1 MKCTSR
7 AAARRATSTSDISC
21 ACHWTVN
28 EAVAKNVG
36 RMWGSAYS
44 VMPAAIMVRDDSPI
58 RKPADLAGVEIG
70 VGYRSGSHYT
80 TIQALEPFLGRDDI
94 KLKFGGMPW
103 ARVDAALDGDVPAT
117 TVWGP
122 ALYVCEQLG
131 MRKIVDASFM
141 GAFMIPPLTPVED
154 IERYF
159 RALKRA
165 QLDID
170 LAPEQYKPLFAKELP
185 PRYRDRVDVRL
196 FGPGERVVFL
206 PYSRESFESTQRWI
220 HERDIFESAGASDY
234 RVGRHHVRGYWLTD
248 DVQQPVVLTLDPP
261 HRAITLP
268 RKSSTQ
274 ISRSK
279 KMLSFN
285 ASSGSSAVDQHF
297 PQRHIPGH
305 SEALDFFLD
314 LIDDRRLDRF
324 S

>member
-1 MKCTSR
+1 MTEFIIRPHGRLHDWIADELGYFREEGLSYRLVGDADRENRPKQVDP
-7 AAARRATSTSDISC
+7 STGALCDVRSGAYEMYQEGAGSKGASHSDISC

-28 EAVAKNVG
+28 EAAANQSG
-36 RMWGSAYS
+36 RMWGNAYS
-44 VMPAAIMVRDDSPI
+44 VMPGAVMVRADSPI

-80 TIQALEPFLGRDDI
+80 TIQALEPFLKREEI

-103 ARVDAALDGDVPAT
+103 ARVDAALDGDVAAT

-131 MRKIVDASFM
+131 MRKIVDATFM
-141 GAFMIPPLTPVED
+141 GAFMIPPLTPMED

-170 LAPEQYKPLFAKELP
+170 LASEQHKHHYAHELP

-206 PYSRESFESTQRWI
+206 PYSRQVFEETQRWI
-220 HERDIFESAGASDY
+220 HERDIFENATTCDY
-234 RVGRHHVRGYWLTD
+234 QAAV
-248 DVQQPVVLTLDPP
+248 
-261 HRAITLP
+261 IT
-268 RKSSTQ
+268 
-274 ISRSK
+274 
-279 KMLSFN
+279 
-285 ASSGSSAVDQHF
+285 
-297 PQRHIPGH
+297 
-305 SEALDFFLD
+305 
-314 LIDDRRLDRF
+314 
-324 S
+324 

>member
-1 MKCTSR
+1 MAEFIIRPHGRLHDWVADEQGYFREEGLSYRLVGDEERENRPKDVDPTTGALREVRSG
-7 AAARRATSTSDISC
+7 AYEMYQQGSGAKGDKHSDISC

-36 RMWGSAYS
+36 RMWGNAYS

-103 ARVDAALDGDVPAT
+103 ARVDAALDGDVQAT

-131 MRKIVDASFM
+131 LRKIVDASFM

-234 RVGRHHVRGYWLTD
+234 R
-248 DVQQPVVLTLDPP
+248 
-261 HRAITLP
+261 A
-268 RKSSTQ
+268 
-274 ISRSK
+274 
-279 KMLSFN
+279 
-285 ASSGSSAVDQHF
+285 AV
-297 PQRHIPGH
+297 IM
-305 SEALDFFLD
+305 SEGTG
-314 LIDDRRLDRF
+314 
-324 S
+324 

>member
-1 MKCTSR
+1 MHQLRGFAVAEFIIRPHGRLHDWIADELGYFREEGLKYR
-7 AAARRATSTSDISC
+7 LVGDEERENRPKEVDPATGALCDVRSGAYEMYQQGGGSKGEKHSDISC

-36 RMWGSAYS
+36 RMWGNAYS
-44 VMPAAIMVRDDSPI
+44 LMPAAVMVRADSPI
-58 RKPADLAGVEIG
+58 RRPEDLAGVEIG

-80 TIQALEPFLGRDDI
+80 TIQALEPFLKPDQI

-103 ARVDAALDGDVPAT
+103 ARVDAALDGDVKAT

-170 LAPEQYKPLFAKELP
+170 LAAEQYKRLYANELP

-206 PYSRESFESTQRWI
+206 PYSRASFESTQRWI
-220 HERDIFESAGASDY
+220 HERDIFENTGTSDY
-234 RVGRHHVRGYWLTD
+234 QAAV
-248 DVQQPVVLTLDPP
+248 
-261 HRAITLP
+261 
-268 RKSSTQ
+268 
-274 ISRSK
+274 IS
-279 KMLSFN
+279 
-285 ASSGSSAVDQHF
+285 
-297 PQRHIPGH
+297 
-305 SEALDFFLD
+305 
-314 LIDDRRLDRF
+314 
-324 S
+324 